1 MIKCSVPYWS
11 FRIVDLNEMLE
22 CEQPWWRESYAIGL
36 ALLHLF
42 QVGSPYAVIFL
53 LFPSNSV
60 HRESFLTWSNA
71 LLKWLVLLSSEK
83 TSVYM
88 KYATPPYTMLV
99 TVKLLFSPRLA
110 VRIAPTMM
118 KLKLNVC
125 CVALAAFSFPLNSPQ
140 GTLPSSL
147 KAVTA
152 FLLGRE
158 EAFDV
163 PKPVSVAYNRAAKI
177 GRRLGGHLRRDT
189 GRTREFISVIGIAFQ
204 FAPVSRTELC
214 CFQREAWSF
223 MWGSELVRFCKAAWT

>member
-1 MIKCSVPYWS
+1 
-11 FRIVDLNEMLE
+11 
-22 CEQPWWRESYAIGL
+22 
-36 ALLHLF
+36 
-42 QVGSPYAVIFL
+42 
-53 LFPSNSV
+53 
-60 HRESFLTWSNA
+60 
-71 LLKWLVLLSSEK
+71 
-83 TSVYM
+83 M
-88 KYATPPYTMLV
+88 KYATPPYT
-99 TVKLLFSPRLA
+99 LLATAKRPFSPRLT

-125 CVALAAFSFPLNSPQ
+125 CVALAAFSFPLNSPH

-152 FLLGRE
+152 FLLDRE

-189 GRTREFISVIGIAFQ
+189 GRTRELISVIGIALQ

-214 CFQREAWSF
+214 CFQREAPKLHV
-223 MWGSELVRFCKAAWT
+223 GK